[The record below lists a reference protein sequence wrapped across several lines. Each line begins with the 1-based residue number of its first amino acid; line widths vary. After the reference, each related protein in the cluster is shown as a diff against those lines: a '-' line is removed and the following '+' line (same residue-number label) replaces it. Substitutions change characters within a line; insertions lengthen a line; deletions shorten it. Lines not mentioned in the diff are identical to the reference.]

1 MVDLEDNDG
10 VHLPRPPISLA
21 GHNACLNIRPN
32 CPPVQDQTISNVVIS
47 NGNSQLIQSGRNLIY
62 I

>member
-1 MVDLEDNDG
+1 MVDLEDIDG

-21 GHNACLNIRPN
+21 GLNACLIIRPN